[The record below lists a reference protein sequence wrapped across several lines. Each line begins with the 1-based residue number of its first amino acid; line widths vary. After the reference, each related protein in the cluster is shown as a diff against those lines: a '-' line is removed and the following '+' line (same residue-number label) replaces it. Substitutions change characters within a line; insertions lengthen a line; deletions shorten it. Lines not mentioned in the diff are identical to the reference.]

1 MQWFLN
7 MVLQTGASV
16 EVSPILKSTF
26 GEQLWYN
33 FQNNSAAILL
43 ILSIRGQELLSL
55 LYK

>member
-1 MQWFLN
+1 MQRFLN

-16 EVSPILKSTF
+16 EVSPGLKSTF

-33 FQNNSAAILL
+33 FQNKSAAILL